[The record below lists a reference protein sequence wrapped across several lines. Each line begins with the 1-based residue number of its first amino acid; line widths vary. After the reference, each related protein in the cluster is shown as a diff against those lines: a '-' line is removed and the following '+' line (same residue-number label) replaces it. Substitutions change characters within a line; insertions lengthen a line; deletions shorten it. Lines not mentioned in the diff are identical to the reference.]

1 MDTEALTRG
10 GLARIAGADNT
21 DALEQARVELLGR
34 RAELTLALHGLR
46 DLPPDQRAEQ
56 GKVLNI
62 AKRTLETAL
71 AERQTALERLDW
83 ERTLEQSSLD
93 VTLPGTPYP
102 RGSSHILQEMTREI
116 LDVFVG
122 MGYRVFDGPEIETV
136 YYNFDAL
143 NVKHSHPTRQETDT
157 FFVTDSLML
166 RPQTTPVQ
174 VRAMESQPPPI
185 YGAVTGRV
193 YRRDTPDATHSP
205 MFTQIDGF
213 AVDRGLTLANLK
225 GTMLTFA
232 RAIFGEEREVRL
244 RPHFFPFTEPSLET
258 DVSCFA
264 CARDGSACKLC
275 KGTGWIEILGAGMI
289 DPTVFARVG
298 YDPEELS
305 GFAFGIGLERVATL
319 RHAIPDLRLLF
330 DNDLRLLEQFS

>member
-1 MDTEALTRG
+1 
-10 GLARIAGADNT
+10 
-21 DALEQARVELLGR
+21 
-34 RAELTLALHGLR
+34 
-46 DLPPDQRAEQ
+46 
-56 GKVLNI
+56 
-62 AKRTLETAL
+62 
-71 AERQTALERLDW
+71 
-83 ERTLEQSSLD
+83 
-93 VTLPGTPYP
+93 
-102 RGSSHILQEMTREI
+102 
-116 LDVFVG
+116 
-122 MGYRVFDGPEIETV
+122 
-136 YYNFDAL
+136 
-143 NVKHSHPTRQETDT
+143 
-157 FFVTDSLML
+157 
-166 RPQTTPVQ
+166 
-174 VRAMESQPPPI
+174 MEGQPPPI
-185 YGAVTGRV
+185 YGAVAGRV

-213 AVDRGLTLANLK
+213 AVDRGLTLAHLK

-232 RAIFGEEREVRL
+232 RAIFGEERDVRL

-264 CARDGSACKLC
+264 CARDGSPCKVC

-298 YDPEELS
+298 YDPEEVS

>member
-1 MDTEALTRG
+1 MDTEALTRD
-10 GLARIAGADNT
+10 GLARIAAADNT
-21 DALEQARVELLGR
+21 DDLEQARVELLGR
-34 RAELTLALHGLR
+34 RAELTLALHGLGE
-46 DLPPDQRAEQ
+46 LPPDQRAQQ

-71 AERQTALERLDW
+71 AEKQAELESAAW
-83 ERTLEQSSLD
+83 ERELEQAGLD
-93 VTLPGTPYP
+93 VTLPGAPYA
-102 RGSSHILQEMTREI
+102 RGSSHILQEVTREI

-122 MGYRVFDGPEIETV
+122 MGYRVFEGPEIETD

-143 NVKHSHPTRQETDT
+143 NVRHSHPTRQETDT
-157 FFVTDSLML
+157 FFVSDGLML

-174 VRAMESQPPPI
+174 VRAMEAQPPPI
-185 YGAVTGRV
+185 YGAVAGRV

-213 AVDRGLTLANLK
+213 AADRGLTLAHLK

-232 RAIFGEEREVRL
+232 RALFGEERDVRL

-264 CARDGSACKLC
+264 CARDGSPCKVC
-275 KGTGWIEILGAGMI
+275 RGAGWIEILGAGMI
-289 DPTVFARVG
+289 DPTVLARVG
-298 YDPEELS
+298 YDPEEIS